1 MIKLLSLFYSFYILV
16 NFASVTEK
24 LANIDLNQDSWYLL
38 ADVKIEKRW
47 DDLLQEE
54 RDFPIFGDRLAD
66 SNGQVIELNGYMVPL
81 DELIGQNHFVISSLP
96 FQTCFFCGGAGP
108 ETVAEIRT
116 KKTISFTEKKIKVK
130 GRLKLNDSDPSRLYY
145 TLEESEVIR

>member
-1 MIKLLSLFYSFYILV
+1 MKSLSLICFFYILC
-16 NFASVTEK
+16 NPLWVTNK
-24 LANIDLNQDSWYLL
+24 STIVKNSQDSWYLL

-54 RDFPIFGDRLAD
+54 RDFPIFGEKLTNSD
-66 SNGQVIELNGYMVPL
+66 GQVIELNGYMVPL
-81 DELIGQNHFVISSLP
+81 DELIGQNHFVLSSLP

-116 KKTISFTEKKIKVK
+116 KETVSFTARKIKVR
-130 GRLKLNDSDPSRLYY
+130 GRLKLNDSDPSLLYY
-145 TLEESEVIR
+145 TLENSELIR

>member
-1 MIKLLSLFYSFYILV
+1 MKFLSLICSFYILC
-16 NFASVTEK
+16 NSSWVTD
-24 LANIDLNQDSWYLL
+24 NPTIIGNNQDSWYLL

-54 RDFPIFGDRLAD
+54 RDFPIFGKKLANSD
-66 SNGQVIELNGYMVPL
+66 GQIIELNGYMVPL
-81 DELIGQNHFVISSLP
+81 DELIGQNHFVLSSLP

-116 KKTISFTEKKIKVK
+116 NKEISFTERKIKVK
-130 GRLKLNDSDPSRLYY
+130 GRLKLNDSDPSQLYY
-145 TLEESEVIR
+145 TLEDSEVLR

>member
-1 MIKLLSLFYSFYILV
+1 MIKFLSLIYSFYILS
-16 NFASVTEK
+16 NFAPVTEK
-24 LANIDLNQDSWYLL
+24 SAKIDINQDSWYLL

-54 RDFPIFGDRLAD
+54 RDFPIFGNKLTGSD
-66 SNGQVIELNGYMVPL
+66 GQVIELNGYMVPL
-81 DELIGQNHFVISSLP
+81 DELIGQNHFVLSSLP

-116 KKTISFTEKKIKVK
+116 KETISFTDRKIKVK